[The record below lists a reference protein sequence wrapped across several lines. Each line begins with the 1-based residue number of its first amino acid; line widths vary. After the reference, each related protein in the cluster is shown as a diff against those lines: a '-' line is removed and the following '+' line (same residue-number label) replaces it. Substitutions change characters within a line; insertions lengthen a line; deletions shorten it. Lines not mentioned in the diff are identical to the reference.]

1 MLKIRKRIANAM
13 IERRAIA
20 IPLPSEIFLLTTTDV
35 DNFITKPS
43 IIHEISSV
51 NIKPRA
57 SAMESMKYGNTGVD
71 QWHTIIILHGYLL
84 KQSIIITTS
93 TQRTLEWVN

>member
-1 MLKIRKRIANAM
+1 MKDKMKYITTSIIHAMMAMRKPLIQPVPTML
-13 IERRAIA
+13 
-20 IPLPSEIFLLTTTDV
+20 
-35 DNFITKPS
+35 FITKPS

-71 QWHTIIILHGYLL
+71 QWHTLIILHGYLL